1 MLLTGI
7 DLANMAAALVP
18 IRRLLRQS
26 QDKCLRNT
34 LIGALF
40 CRLLLEIC
48 FMAAHHLPQPFLER
62 VLHTTFSPN
71 GITLDAAMALSP
83 LCMFLNFTIIITAWR
98 YRKAIPWRKRPTQ
111 RALLFVLWL
120 CPLEILPALCVL
132 LLPITL
138 PVGAFALL
146 SLIIQG
152 LLTLFVVCWGEGEP
166 LALLS
171 MSVRLLRRLTDTAC
185 GRPLG
190 RCQRGSGLLCCR
202 CP

>member
-7 DLANMAAALVP
+7 VLANMAAALVA

-26 QDKCLRNT
+26 QALRLRNI
-34 LIGALF
+34 LIGALS

-48 FMAAHHLPQPFLER
+48 FMAAYHLPQPFLER
-62 VLHTTFSPN
+62 VLHTTFSPDE
-71 GITLDAAMALSP
+71 ITLDAAMDLS
-83 LCMFLNFTIIITAWR
+83 LVCVLLNLTIIITAWR

-138 PVGAFALL
+138 LVGAFALL
-146 SLIIQG
+146 SLIIH
-152 LLTLFVVCWGEGEP
+152 
-166 LALLS
+166 
-171 MSVRLLRRLTDTAC
+171 
-185 GRPLG
+185 
-190 RCQRGSGLLCCR
+190 
-202 CP
+202 